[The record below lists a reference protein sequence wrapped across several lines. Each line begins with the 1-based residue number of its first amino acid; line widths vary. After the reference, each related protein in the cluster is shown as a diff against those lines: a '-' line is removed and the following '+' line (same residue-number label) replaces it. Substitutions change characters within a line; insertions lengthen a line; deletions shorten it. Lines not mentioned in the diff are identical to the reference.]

1 MFLVVLLTEFLRLI
15 RRRALKTVVVLVL
28 YAQNVHAVVLHLVLA
43 LVVVRHVAL
52 LPLVILR

>member
-1 MFLVVLLTEFLRLI
+1 MFLVVLLTEFLRLV

-28 YAQNVHAVVLHLVLA
+28 HAQNVHSVVLHLVLS